1 MIIDKEECK
10 RLVGETGGEH
20 DAEIEVLIPIA
31 QEDLCEY
38 CSNYFQDDKIRYTA
52 SNLAFVK
59 GSPDTITD
67 NESEFVKKRF
77 AAGMDVVV
85 EGAHTNNGIH
95 ELAIVAA
102 GTLTLTSS
110 NELVSMSY
118 ADSDYPLGTVR
129 ISKVDWPKAIK
140 LVVARMVWYLVSR
153 AKPTG
158 ELNENRDGVVKA
170 YDRTA
175 SYPRE
180 IMEMANRYR
189 MIRCA

>member
-10 RLVGETGGEH
+10 RLVGETGSDH
-20 DAEIEVLIPIA
+20 DAEIEVMIPIA

-38 CSNYFQDDKIRYTA
+38 CSNYFRDDKITYTA
-52 SNLAFVK
+52 SNLSFVK
-59 GSPDTITD
+59 GDPDTITD

-77 AAGMDVVV
+77 AAAMDIVV
-85 EGAHTNNGIH
+85 EWAHANNGIH
-95 ELAIVAA
+95 ELASVAA

-110 NELVSMSY
+110 NELVSMAYS
-118 ADSDYPLGTVR
+118 DSDYPLGTVR
-129 ISKVDWPKAIK
+129 ISQVVWPKALK
-140 LVVARMVWYLVSR
+140 LVVARMVWYLISR
-153 AKPTG
+153 NKPTG

-180 IMEMANRYR
+180 ILEMANKYR
-189 MIRCA
+189 MVRCA